1 MSDARPAPAKR
12 HPTLPTLPTNGAF
25 SLQVSILVFLLAGSS
40 APTPLYGVYEA
51 EWGFSPVTVTVVFGV
66 YALAVLTSLLTVGSL
81 SDHVGRRPVLLAAL
95 VLQAATMLIFTTA
108 VGVPEL
114 VIARIVQGLST
125 GAAVAAIGAGLLDL
139 NRSRGTIANGVG
151 ALAGTATGALGSG
164 LLVQYLPAP
173 VHLVY
178 LVLLGVFVAQAIG
191 VILMAESATPRPG
204 ALASLRLQLAV
215 PPAAR
220 GPLLAAV
227 PALVAVWA
235 LAGFYGS
242 LGPALVKLL
251 AHSSSFVL
259 GGAALFAL
267 AGSGSLT
274 VLLLR
279 NARPRRQMLLG
290 TVALAVG
297 VSTTLVSISTG
308 SIATFFVGSIVSGV
322 GFGAGFQG
330 ALRTVVPLAAADERA
345 GVLATLYVVS
355 YLAMGLP
362 AVAGGVLVVHGG
374 GLLATGREYAA
385 AVVGLALLALAGL
398 AWQGERGPLEEL
410 PDPAPRRER
419 RAATSLSSGCPA
431 L

>member
-1 MSDARPAPAKR
+1 
-12 HPTLPTLPTNGAF
+12 
-25 SLQVSILVFLLAGSS
+25 
-40 APTPLYGVYEA
+40 VYEA

-220 GPLLAAV
+220 GPLIAAV

-267 AGSGSLT
+267 AGSGSVT

-308 SIATFFVGSIVSGV
+308 SIATFFLGSIVSGV

-374 GLLATGREYAA
+374 GLLTTGREYAA

-398 AWQGERGPLEEL
+398 AWQGERGPLEAL

-419 RAATSLSSGCPA
+419 SAAPSLSSGCPA